1 MTYKPMPLD
10 THPLPLSAD
19 IEELT
24 NALAFHTHEA
34 WAERKIAEG
43 WTYGPDRDDSRKQ
56 HPCLI
61 PYGELEESEAL
72 ARHMVAAESVN
83 AILALGYR
91 ITPGPTRK
99 RASTSQDAIALKTA
113 NELIQQLKQAESDS
127 SELELGMLL
136 QIWNAR
142 SDDDRAWFCQPELYR
157 QLGRRFLKLGEPP
170 LAREVALTALEL
182 SVDDGSGEPF
192 TPWDQDVELRQIYG
206 LALARS
212 GSPTPAQKVLSKL
225 QDEGHVDQETLG
237 ILARTY
243 KDQAFSLGI
252 TSENRRQLLEIS
264 LERYRSAH
272 QSTAGF
278 WTGINVATLLRLL
291 DDGEESERVAIQVR
305 SQCQADLDRVTAEG
319 VPVAQTY
326 WHWATLGEV
335 ALSQGDF
342 EEAARHYTHAQ
353 TLAKLNYGDLNVTRR
368 HARWLLDYWI
378 HRGDLQEEDRAK
390 LDQWLP
396 ISPVVAFSGHMID
409 AESRQKPRFPD
420 AATADVDTAIRQW
433 LVQQQA
439 FIGYSSAACG
449 ADLLFQKA
457 IQDFGGESR
466 IILPFDVEPF
476 RQQSVA
482 FAGPKWNSLFDEV
495 INNATQVIIASP
507 QRTRGDGI
515 AFEYA
520 NLVLHGLATL
530 RATEL
535 QGENCEPIGL
545 TVWDGGPGQGR
556 GGTAH
561 VVKQW
566 QDLGM
571 EVHQID
577 VSRYGE
583 PISSIPS
590 QPAPAVELPV
600 LKNPSSLDAQ
610 VFDESDATTD
620 TRVMAMLFGDA
631 VNFSKLDEHQV
642 SQFIEHFMHPIGNI
656 IRRYEET
663 NVVRNTWGD
672 GIYLVFDHVREAG
685 LCALEI
691 CEFTRE
697 QIARNA
703 WGKHRLP
710 RNLNMRIALH
720 AGPVFGCVDPITGIK
735 NYTGTH
741 VSRAARLEPKTPPG
755 EVYASE
761 AFAALC
767 SQYRVREFKCEYVKQ
782 LSWAKHYGSFPTF
795 VIRSATAIESI
806 F

>member
-1 MTYKPMPLD
+1 MTYIPMPLD
-10 THPLPLSAD
+10 THQFPLSAD
-19 IEELT
+19 IEELIDT
-24 NALAFHTHEA
+24 LAFHAHEA

-43 WTYGPDRDDSRKQ
+43 WTYGSERDDLRKQ
-56 HPCLI
+56 HPCLM
-61 PYGELEESEAL
+61 PYSELEESETL
-72 ARHMVAAESVN
+72 ARRKVAAESVK

-91 ITPGPTRK
+91 ITPGPTRT
-99 RASTSQDAIALKTA
+99 RATASHEAIALTSA
-113 NELIQQLKQAESDS
+113 NELIQQLQQAQADS
-127 SELELGMLL
+127 SELELAVLL

-142 SDDDRAWFCQPELYR
+142 RDDDRAWFCQPDLYR
-157 QLGRRFLKLGEPP
+157 QISRRFLKLGEAP

-182 SVDDGSGEPF
+182 SDDDERGEPF

-212 GSPTPAQKVLSKL
+212 GSPVPAQKVLTKL
-225 QDEGHVDQETLG
+225 GDEGHVDQETLG

-243 KDQAFSLGI
+243 KDQAFSPGI
-252 TSENRRQLLEIS
+252 APERRRQLLEAS
-264 LERYRSAH
+264 LERYRSAY
-272 QSTAGF
+272 QLTAGF

-291 DDGEESERVAIQVR
+291 DAAAESERIATQVK
-305 SQCQADLDRVTAEG
+305 SQCQADLDRVTTDGATAE
-319 VPVAQTY
+319 QTY

-335 ALSQGDF
+335 ALNQGDF
-342 EEAARHYTHAQ
+342 EEAGRHYGHAQ
-353 TLAKLNYGDLNVTRR
+353 SLAKLNYGDLNVTRR

-378 HRGDLQEEDRAK
+378 HRGDLQEEDRGRLA
-390 LDQWLP
+390 QWLP
-396 ISPVVAFSGHMID
+396 ISPVVVFSGHMID
-409 AESRQKPRFPD
+409 AGNRQRPRFPD
-420 AATADVDTAIRQW
+420 AASADVDAAIRRW

-457 IQDFGGESR
+457 IQDLGGESR
-466 IILPFDVEPF
+466 IVLPFDVEPF
-476 RQQSVA
+476 RQLSVA
-482 FAGPKWNSLFDEV
+482 FAGQRWNSLFDDV
-495 INNATQVIIASP
+495 IDNATQVIIASP
-507 QRTRGDGI
+507 QRTQGDGI

-535 QGENCEPIGL
+535 QGENCDPIGL
-545 TVWDGGPGQGR
+545 AVWDGKPGQGR

-561 VVKQW
+561 VIKQW

-577 VSRYGE
+577 VSRYE
-583 PISSIPS
+583 DSNSSLPS
-590 QPAPAVELPV
+590 PPAPAVELSV
-600 LKNPSSLDAQ
+600 LKNPPGLDTQ
-610 VFDESDATTD
+610 VFSEGDETTD

-631 VNFSKLDEHQV
+631 VNFSQLDEHQV

-656 IRRYEET
+656 IRGYGEA

-685 LCALEI
+685 LCALEM
-691 CEFTRE
+691 CEFTRQ
-697 QIARNA
+697 QIAQNA
-703 WGKHRLP
+703 WKKHRLP
-710 RNLNMRIALH
+710 ENLNVRVALH
-720 AGPVFGCVDPITGIK
+720 AGPVFGCVDPITGTK

-767 SQYRVREFKCEYVKQ
+767 SQYRVREFNCEYVKQ
-782 LSWAKHYGSFPTF
+782 LAWAKHYGSFPTF
-795 VIRSATAIESI
+795 VIRPTAPIESV